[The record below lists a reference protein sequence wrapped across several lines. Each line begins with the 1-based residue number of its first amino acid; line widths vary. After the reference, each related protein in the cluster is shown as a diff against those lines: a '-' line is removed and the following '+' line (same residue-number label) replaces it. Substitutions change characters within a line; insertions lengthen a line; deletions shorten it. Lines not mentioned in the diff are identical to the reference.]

1 MPLFNWQRSQATEDP
16 EKKEIT
22 FKLNEED
29 QKKID
34 AAVKSTEELPKI
46 KEQLEG
52 LKGLQ
57 AFVEDYKKEKADATA
72 AAARK
77 KQEETQGTL
86 DDEIEQLIITDPKA
100 AIAKATSGQAA
111 AILTLRADNIKREV
125 FEDAEKYKYYHGDI
139 KKEVDALLA
148 AQSLQ
153 ARNDPSVVE
162 NCYKTVVGSHTD
174 EILEGKLKTRFAGSE
189 SSSRGTS
196 TGSAG
201 SSSSSDGK
209 KNLPITDDVR
219 KLAKSFGVTPEDY
232 AEMLDK
238 EGIGYA

>member
-1 MPLFNWQRSQATEDP
+1 MPLFSWQRPKDGQIAE
-16 EKKEIT
+16 
-22 FKLNEED
+22 NEVKVVISPED

-34 AAVKSTEELPKI
+34 DAVAATAELPKI

-52 LKGLQ
+52 LKGIQ
-57 AFVEDYKKEKADATA
+57 AFIEEQKKEKADAAA

-77 KQEETQGTL
+77 KQEEGAAAL
-86 DDEIEQLIITDPKA
+86 DDEIEQLMLTDPKA

-139 KKEVDALLA
+139 KKEVDALLSG
-148 AQSLQ
+148 QTLQ

-189 SSSRGTS
+189 SASRGTS

-201 SSSSSDGK
+201 SSGTGAK
-209 KNLPITDDVR
+209 KELPITDDIR
-219 KLAKSFGVTPEDY
+219 KLAKSFGVKPEEY

>member
-1 MPLFNWQRSQATEDP
+1 MALFSWQRP
-16 EKKEIT
+16 KEGQGSE
-22 FKLNEED
+22 NEVKVVISPED

-34 AAVKSTEELPKI
+34 DAVAATAELPKI

-57 AFVEDYKKEKADATA
+57 AFVEDYKKEKADAA
-72 AAARK
+72 AAAMRK
-77 KQEETQGTL
+77 KQEEGAVAL
-86 DDEIEQLIITDPKA
+86 DEEIEQLMLTDPKA

-111 AILTLRADNIKREV
+111 AIMTLRADNIKREV
-125 FEDAEKYKYYHGDI
+125 FEDAEKFKYYHGDI

-148 AQSLQ
+148 GQTLQ

-189 SSSRGTS
+189 SASRGTS

-201 SSSSSDGK
+201 SSGTGAK
-209 KNLPITDDVR
+209 KELPITDDVR